1 MKRSGMKNEI
11 TLAKEKFAVVL
22 KTRSPKEAADFFEVI
37 VSTKN
42 DHFGKEL
49 LRGVPALNLA
59 GILREFDV
67 SSPTIISGLVFPEQV
82 AQIFEVE
89 PLYWSI
95 GVFPEFL
102 EKECL
107 VIREG
112 AKTLIFSL
120 LGWENDDRRAEI
132 LQAVVSN
139 KAALNYLAL
148 PFIISDKDNDNSKDV
163 IDEEE
168 EDVPGL
174 FCWDRAD
181 LVDGSLEDLWDIIQR
196 ASPEAAE
203 KITRLIERGNG
214 KKITLLGY
222 IRRLR
227 RDALKRVKRPKKLVE
242 AFEPLNL

>member
-42 DHFGKEL
+42 DRFGKEL
-49 LRGVPALNLA
+49 LRGVSALNLA

-120 LGWENDDRRAEI
+120 LGWENDDRRAEV
-132 LQAVVSN
+132 LQAVVRN

-148 PFIISDKDNDNSKDV
+148 PFIISDKDNSEDV
-163 IDEEE
+163 IEE

>member
-1 MKRSGMKNEI
+1 MKNEI

-22 KTRSPKEAADFFEVI
+22 ETRSPKEAADFFEVI

-42 DHFGKEL
+42 DRFGKEL
-49 LRGVPALNLA
+49 LRGVSALNLA

-120 LGWENDDRRAEI
+120 LGWENDDRRAEV
-132 LQAVVSN
+132 LQASC
-139 KAALNYLAL
+139 
-148 PFIISDKDNDNSKDV
+148 S
-163 IDEEE
+163 
-168 EDVPGL
+168 
-174 FCWDRAD
+174 
-181 LVDGSLEDLWDIIQR
+181 Q
-196 ASPEAAE
+196 
-203 KITRLIERGNG
+203 
-214 KKITLLGY
+214 
-222 IRRLR
+222 
-227 RDALKRVKRPKKLVE
+227 
-242 AFEPLNL
+242 

>member
-1 MKRSGMKNEI
+1 MKNEL

-22 KTRSPKEAADFFEVI
+22 ETRSPKEAADFFEMI

-49 LRGVPALNLA
+49 LREIPALNLA

-67 SSPTIISGLVFPEQV
+67 SSPTIISGLIFPEQV

-120 LGWENDDRRAEI
+120 LGWENDDRRAEV
-132 LQAVVSN
+132 LQAVVRS

-148 PFIISDKDNDNSKDV
+148 PFIISDKDNSEDV
-163 IDEEE
+163 IEE

-214 KKITLLGY
+214 KKITLSGY